1 MAKSRDR
8 QTSSSVTRGRRRSTG
23 RQEEFGTLRWKVP
36 GSPELHAFHEAW
48 GRSGLGVPRKVGSP
62 EGESRAESGRDR
74 GARSAV
80 QGTSRGRERPT
91 SLVLSPA
98 EASRGVVK
106 RRSLRSRSTA
116 RKTREARVLVVNVLG
131 SRRRS
136 DASSV
141 ARRGEPQGRPVA
153 RASPREVVTP
163 LVRVAGDSKAKRCAQ
178 VAQIQSDD
186 ARRAFRAVGLRK
198 LHTAPKGLDTTEGT
212 SGVVRPPHGG
222 SLRWERAATLAQRV
236 KQTTRSFA
244 RAERGVGRVLL
255 SGWSRQ
261 GSA

>member
-1 MAKSRDR
+1 MPFTRHGVEA
-8 QTSSSVTRGRRRSTG
+8 VLAYRGRS
-23 RQEEFGTLRWKVP
+23 
-36 GSPELHAFHEAW
+36 A
-48 GRSGLGVPRKVGSP
+48 PRKR
-62 EGESRAESGRDR
+62 ESRAESGRDR
-74 GARSAV
+74 GARGAV
-80 QGTSRGRERPT
+80 RGTSRGRERPT

-163 LVRVAGDSKAKRCAQ
+163 LVRVAGDRRRNGALKSRRFNPMTRGGPFGRWACESCTQHQRVWTRRKAPRVSCGLLTG
-178 VAQIQSDD
+178 DPFGGN
-186 ARRAFRAVGLRK
+186 ARRPWL
-198 LHTAPKGLDTTEGT
+198 KG
-212 SGVVRPPHGG
+212 
-222 SLRWERAATLAQRV
+222 
-236 KQTTRSFA
+236 
-244 RAERGVGRVLL
+244 
-255 SGWSRQ
+255 
-261 GSA
+261 